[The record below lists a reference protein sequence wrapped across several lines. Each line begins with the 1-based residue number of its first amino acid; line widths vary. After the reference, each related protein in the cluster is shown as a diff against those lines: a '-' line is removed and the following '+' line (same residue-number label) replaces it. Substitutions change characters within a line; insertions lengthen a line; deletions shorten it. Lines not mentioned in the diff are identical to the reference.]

1 MGTPGGDADRRA
13 GTPAA
18 AGDPKSTVEAFLTAV
33 QQNPTGTD
41 AQKYLSSY
49 LSSRVDAGKTIPSL
63 LGVQNIWQSFT
74 VAAPTSSGDL
84 TTNAVV
90 RATLHYAEGDQMRD
104 FNLFQDPDGW
114 HITTIAPVKSGQ

>member
-1 MGTPGGDADRRA
+1 MGTPGEATPTETGAV
-13 GTPAA
+13 GTPAAA

-63 LGVQNIWQSFT
+63 LACTTSGSLSPWPRRR
-74 VAAPTSSGDL
+74 AA
-84 TTNAVV
+84 
-90 RATLHYAEGDQMRD
+90 AT
-104 FNLFQDPDGW
+104 
-114 HITTIAPVKSGQ
+114 